1 MGLIGKKI
9 TVNSN
14 KEFRTILH
22 EMGIVDS
29 NIKSLSIKLWFR
41 KWSTYESDVNYIDLE
56 YKGYKYELQGRLE
69 EKWSETSLYSDS
81 INQEPFRTISQF
93 LNKIQNHEI
102 NVLEDY
108 LDYEY
113 IGEPDSWSFVDL
125 KWLTHT
131 PEEIQKEFYNT
142 HKLNDIR
149 DQDKMEYYGSTGN
162 FYHRNNNIDYIH
174 FHVTTGTSQF
184 EIEWVNN
191 FDESEA
197 PHLNDIYNSSVN
209 RTIAQIQSD
218 KYNYSA
224 WDKLE
229 SGKLNEAL
237 IDIEKSLHYLAYA
250 DNTDT
255 AAMIHYKLGNYE
267 QGLKFANQSIQL
279 DEWKEDHYLTRAKIY
294 LKMNQ
299 VDSAKSDLKKCIE
312 LGEEEPIKEAIKL
325 LKSL

>member
-1 MGLIGKKI
+1 MGKKI

-14 KEFRTILH
+14 NELRAILH
-22 EMGIVDS
+22 EKGILHRKL
-29 NIKSLSIKLWFR
+29 KSLSIKLWFR
-41 KWSTYESDVNYIDLE
+41 KWSSYESHVNYIDLE

-69 EKWSETSLYSDS
+69 EKWSETYLYSDS

-113 IGEPDSWSFVDL
+113 IGEPDSWSFIDL
-125 KWLTHT
+125 KWLTET
-131 PEEIQKEFYNT
+131 PTEIQEEFYKT
-142 HKLNDIR
+142 HKLSSIR
-149 DQDKMEYYGSTGN
+149 DQKKMEYYGSTGN

-174 FHVTTGTSQF
+174 FHIITNTNDY

-191 FDESEA
+191 FEETKA
-197 PHLNDIYNSSVN
+197 PHLDDIYYSAVD
-209 RTIAQIQSD
+209 RTIAQIQSE
-218 KYNYSA
+218 KMNESA
-224 WDKLE
+224 W
-229 SGKLNEAL
+229 GKFEAGNLNEAL
-237 IDIEKSLHYLAYA
+237 IDIKKSLHYLAYSN
-250 DNTDT
+250 NTDT
-255 AAMIHYKLGNYE
+255 AAMIYYQLEHYE
-267 QGLKFANQSIQL
+267 EALKYANQSIQL

-312 LGEEEPIKEAIKL
+312 LGEDEPIKEAIKL